1 MKFAF
6 HRPTHHHLKLCVNK
20 LADYLYI
27 ELCKNYD
34 FDSVKKLLEKL
45 GGDANLEETDE
56 EGNTAL
62 LIAADCEDIEV
73 VQLLIKAGCNVN
85 HQNDD

>member
-1 MKFAF
+1 MS
-6 HRPTHHHLKLCVNK
+6 L
-20 LADYLYI
+20 I

-85 HQNDD
+85 HQNDE

>member
-1 MKFAF
+1 MS
-6 HRPTHHHLKLCVNK
+6 L
-20 LADYLYI
+20 I